1 MGNPLQYLGM
11 QMEWEKGH
19 QLKHITGAGLDMY
32 CMYNDSG
39 KRIRKTVNG
48 VTTDFY
54 LDGSAILMQT
64 SSDGSRIDFFYD
76 DKGNVFAM
84 KYQNEMY
91 FYRKNLFGDILGIL
105 DSHGTELVKYEYN
118 SWGKLLNLT
127 DYSPNGLGRRNPFRF
142 KGYYYDEEL
151 GMYYLNSRYY
161 DPETGRFVNADRV
174 SILAIQKDLCDR
186 NLYVY
191 CDNNPIV
198 REDEKGALWASVA
211 IGVATQYAGDV
222 IGNVLHGKKGVD
234 IFKPTSTIG
243 EYISAGVTAL
253 IPGSGR
259 GAAFLRNC
267 VSEGI
272 KTVEKYINNSKKR
285 TFIES
290 ALMIAL
296 GTATDVKVE
305 KLIKKTQKY
314 IRSKGPKNYSSYAGK
329 QYKKNP
335 RMTKKEI
342 EEKMAHSVRWG
353 NRLSNGVEFVMSSMR
368 GAMPW

>member
-1 MGNPLQYLGM
+1 MGKRTSA
-11 QMEWEKGH
+11 EAH
-19 QLKHITGAGLDMY
+19 HSAGLDMY

-105 DSHGTELVKYEYN
+105 DSHGTELIKYEYN

-127 DYSPNGLGRRNPFRF
+127 DYSSNGLGRRNPFRF

-161 DPETGRFVNADRV
+161 DPETGRFVNADDV
-174 SILAIQKDLCDR
+174 SLIGKVPSKLTDK

-191 CDNNPIV
+191 CDNNSIIRIDSEGKAWELIAAGGGV
-198 REDEKGALWASVA
+198 IGSSGIGAALGAV
-211 IGVATQYAGDV
+211 GDV
-222 IGNVLHGKKGVD
+222 LIAGIGSITPVGWGIIAATVVVGV
-234 IFKPTSTIG
+234 IT
-243 EYISAGVTAL
+243 V
-253 IPGSGR
+253 
-259 GAAFLRNC
+259 
-267 VSEGI
+267 GI
-272 KTVEKYINNSKKR
+272 KYAKK
-285 TFIES
+285 
-290 ALMIAL
+290 
-296 GTATDVKVE
+296 V
-305 KLIKKTQKY
+305 
-314 IRSKGPKNYSSYAGK
+314 
-329 QYKKNP
+329 
-335 RMTKKEI
+335 
-342 EEKMAHSVRWG
+342 
-353 NRLSNGVEFVMSSMR
+353 
-368 GAMPW
+368 